1 MGRRPLGLL
10 WPYPSAGVFFGLSGV
25 PVAFWRHDTM
35 GVPFHPISKLNTQ
48 PTDAPVQTG
57 CLLGCSTTSK
67 EHWHGIIANSC
78 RVQGGG
84 VRCPGER
91 NMQWV

>member
-35 GVPFHPISKLNTQ
+35 GVPFHPISKLNSQ

-57 CLLGCSTTSK
+57 CLLGCSTT
-67 EHWHGIIANSC
+67 E
-78 RVQGGG
+78 QGALAWDN
-84 VRCPGER
+84 RK
-91 NMQWV
+91 